1 MAVSLVGQDT
11 SYYYSIGT
19 DGNDEAIYGAEVNG
33 RFVVF
38 GNTGQVGSGGSDIYI
53 LHFDEGFKVDS
64 FSVIGSSANERL
76 VDVATNSMGL
86 NYLLVSYYDGYS
98 ETDYDYELIV
108 LDSSFNELS
117 IKLIEEEGTSKSDTN
132 SSFKRIDLC
141 FIQDNIWNRRKL
153 LQPNLF

>member
-108 LDSSFNELS
+108 LDFEFQRTVNQ
-117 IKLIEEEGTSKSDTN
+117 IDRRGRDSKSDTN

-141 FIQDNIWNRRKL
+141 FIQDNIWNRTKA
-153 LQPNLF
+153 PTA